1 MCVPVKAKSFY
12 KVEMQKN
19 QPKNTKFCSLT
30 GQIRFFCRTYLTL
43 IAYIV
48 MITSN
53 PVSAEPLKFDVFAE
67 PLPVSSIIDASGNAV
82 ALADFAGKPL
92 IVNFWATWCAPCIHE
107 LPALN
112 RAAGLLAEDAVLL
125 LVSVDRGGA
134 EKAAPFLQERGI
146 ESVRTAYD
154 PKSVWARALSLRGLP
169 STLIISGDQTSVWL
183 VSGPAEWDTDI
194 VLSQLRQQL
203 AEVNK

>member
-48 MITSN
+48 MVASN
-53 PVSAEPLKFDVFAE
+53 PVSAESLKLESFDLS
-67 PLPVSSIIDASGNAV
+67 LPSTVIHDESGKPV
-82 ALADFAGKPL
+82 AFVDFAGQPL

-107 LPALN
+107 LPALD
-112 RAAGLLAEDAVLL
+112 RAAGLLADDAMLL

-146 ESVRTAYD
+146 ESVHTAYD
-154 PKSVWARALSLRGLP
+154 PKSVWARALKLRGLP
-169 STLIISGDQTSVWL
+169 STLVISADQNSIWL
-183 VSGPAEWDTDI
+183 VSGQAEWDTDA

-203 AEVNK
+203 AETN

>member
-1 MCVPVKAKSFY
+1 M
-12 KVEMQKN
+12 
-19 QPKNTKFCSLT
+19 
-30 GQIRFFCRTYLTL
+30 
-43 IAYIV
+43 IA
-48 MITSN
+48 SN
-53 PVSAEPLKFDVFAE
+53 PVSAQPLKFDVFAE

-112 RAAGLLAEDAVLL
+112 RAAGLLAEDAALL

>member
-1 MCVPVKAKSFY
+1 
-12 KVEMQKN
+12 MQKN